1 MMKTD
6 PAIDAVRV
14 VRHQIS
20 ELVGH
25 DPQKL
30 VDYYRERQKQNQN
43 RLVKRKNDEAAQGD
57 GDAA

>member
-14 VRHQIS
+14 VRHKIS

-25 DPQKL
+25 DPQRL
-30 VDYYRERQKQNQN
+30 VDYYRKRQEQYRN
-43 RLVKRKNDEAAQGD
+43 RLVSREADEVKQED
-57 GDAA
+57 GDAT

>member
-14 VRHQIS
+14 VRHEIS

-30 VDYYRERQKQNQN
+30 VDYYRKPQEQYRN
-43 RLVKRKNDEAAQGD
+43 RLVSREADEVKQED

>member
-6 PAIDAVRV
+6 PAIDAVRA

-30 VDYYRERQKQNQN
+30 VDYYRKRQEQYRD
-43 RLVKRKNDEAAQGD
+43 RLVSREADEVKQED

>member
-14 VRHQIS
+14 VRHEIS

-30 VDYYRERQKQNQN
+30 VDYYRKRQEQYRD
-43 RLVKRKNDEAAQGD
+43 RLVSRDTDEVKQED